1 MSALHGTGS
10 LLLAYAIVVAAV
22 VATLIARGGRPGS
35 FLLAPIGAV
44 IGLLAAAVVGG
55 LVLSLIEHRVGHP
68 LPLGVTMPVM
78 LLSLAGGGLAAGIW
92 LSRGIRGDQLKRGTS
107 LVDSPATADD
117 TGRTGGGLR
126 FAGVAVATDD
136 ETKHFKVIGTT
147 GTGKSTAIR
156 ELISGALERGDRMV
170 IADPDG
176 GYVGRFYRPERGD
189 VILNP
194 FDPRSRRWDLF
205 GEIRSPYDADQLA
218 RSLIADGGDADRVWN
233 QYARTFVAALL
244 RQLHALGV
252 TDARELYRM
261 VTIASID
268 ELRLLLA
275 GTAAQPYLEV
285 GNERMFGSTRAV
297 AATALTALEHVGSQ
311 AGEPFVVRDWVQEG
325 RGVLFLPYRANQ
337 IASLRSLLSTWMRTA
352 IFETMSGSERD
363 HRLWF
368 VIDELDAIGAIDGLK
383 DALARLRKF
392 GGRCVLGLQS
402 IAQVSSTYGHAEA
415 QTIIENCGNTLILRC
430 SASEQGGTARFASR
444 LIGEREIVR
453 EQITRSRSGGWFD
466 RRRHSVSSSLLHLVE
481 SAVLPS
487 EIEQLPDLVGYL
499 KVASQPTWMKV
510 RLHPHHRDEPAA
522 MTG

>member
-1 MSALHGTGS
+1 
-10 LLLAYAIVVAAV
+10 
-22 VATLIARGGRPGS
+22 
-35 FLLAPIGAV
+35 
-44 IGLLAAAVVGG
+44 
-55 LVLSLIEHRVGHP
+55 
-68 LPLGVTMPVM
+68 
-78 LLSLAGGGLAAGIW
+78 
-92 LSRGIRGDQLKRGTS
+92 
-107 LVDSPATADD
+107 
-117 TGRTGGGLR
+117 
-126 FAGVAVATDD
+126 
-136 ETKHFKVIGTT
+136 
-147 GTGKSTAIR
+147 
-156 ELISGALERGDRMV
+156 
-170 IADPDG
+170 
-176 GYVGRFYRPERGD
+176 
-189 VILNP
+189 
-194 FDPRSRRWDLF
+194 
-205 GEIRSPYDADQLA
+205 
-218 RSLIADGGDADRVWN
+218 
-233 QYARTFVAALL
+233 
-244 RQLHALGV
+244 
-252 TDARELYRM
+252 M

-297 AATALTALEHVGSQ
+297 AATALTALEHVGLQ

-402 IAQVSSTYGHAEA
+402 IAQVSSIYGHAEA

-499 KVASQPTWMKV
+499 KLASQPTWMKV

-522 MTG
+522 MAG